1 MARMESN
8 KASQVKVNGELAK
21 QKLATKLN
29 CASSREMF
37 LDRNS
42 HPEISNAINIEGKL
56 MLRVGK
62 NWQFHLGDLPEIG
75 SINYFAKS
83 IKKIKFNN
91 KTLECGAYDK
101 DWTSQIQQLTSPTFW
116 EKYFCKGHSVFCFS
130 NDNFE
135 YFFFNIHDMVNYI
148 ISNTKWRLLDTGR
161 IKGDLLLDNGKSITI
176 FTIEFRNESHKK
188 CFAFGAHGGGKGIQL
203 FLILLRNIK
212 HYHCQL

>member
-1 MARMESN
+1 MARMASQ

-29 CASSREMF
+29 CASSREIF
-37 LDRNS
+37 LSADS
-42 HPEISNAINIEGKL
+42 HPEISNSIGTEGKL

-75 SINYFAKS
+75 SISYFAKS
-83 IKKIKFNN
+83 LNSVKIKN
-91 KTLECGAYDK
+91 KLIECGKHEK
-101 DWTSQIQQLTSPTFW
+101 DWDEQVKQLKSITFW

-130 NDNFE
+130 NDNYE
-135 YFFFNIHDMVNYI
+135 YFFFNIHDMVNYFI
-148 ISNTKWRLLDTGR
+148 ANTKWRLLETGR
-161 IKGDLLLDNGKSITI
+161 IKGDLFLYDGTSITI

>member
-1 MARMESN
+1 MARMKSPI
-8 KASQVKVNGELAK
+8 ASQVKLNGELAK

-29 CASSREMF
+29 CISSREIYVKK
-37 LDRNS
+37 DS
-42 HPEISNAINIEGKL
+42 YPEISKSIGIEGKL

-75 SINYFAKS
+75 SIKFFEKS
-83 IKKIKFNN
+83 IKKININN
-91 KTLECGAYDK
+91 KIIECGSYDK
-101 DWTSQIQQLTSPTFW
+101 VWGSQVDQLRSVSFW
-116 EKYFCKGHSVFCFS
+116 EKYFSKGHHIFCFS
-130 NDNFE
+130 NDNYE
-135 YFFFNIHDMVNYI
+135 YFFFNIQDMVQYI
-148 ISNTKWRLLDTGR
+148 ITNTKWRLLETGR
-161 IKGDLLLDNGKSITI
+161 IKGDLFLEDGSSITI

>member
-1 MARMESN
+1 MAKMDSQ
-8 KASQVKVNGELAK
+8 KASQVKVNGEIAK

-29 CASSREMF
+29 CTSPREIM
-37 LDRNS
+37 LTRDA
-42 HPEISNAINIEGKL
+42 HPEISNAIGAEGKL

-62 NWQFHLGDLPEIG
+62 NWQFHLGDISEIG
-75 SINYFAKS
+75 STSYFLKS
-83 IKKIKFNN
+83 IKSIKVKN
-91 KTLECGAYDK
+91 KQIECGRYDK
-101 DWTSQIQQLTSPTFW
+101 DWNEQVKQLKSIEFW

-130 NDNFE
+130 NDNYE

-148 ISNTKWRLLDTGR
+148 ITNTKWRLLETGR
-161 IKGDLLLDNGKSITI
+161 IKGDIVLQNGKTITI

-188 CFAFGAHGGGKGIQL
+188 CFVFGAHGGGKGIQL

>member
-1 MARMESN
+1 MARMESQ

-29 CASSREMF
+29 CPSSREIII
-37 LDRNS
+37 NKVA
-42 HPEISNAINIEGKL
+42 HAEISKTIGTEGAL

-75 SINYFAKS
+75 STSYFAKS
-83 IKKIKFNN
+83 IKSVKIKN
-91 KTLECGAYDK
+91 KLLECGTYDK
-101 DWTSQIQQLTSPTFW
+101 DWDTQVKLLKSLSFW
-116 EKYFCKGHSVFCFS
+116 EKYFCKGNNVFCFS
-130 NDNFE
+130 NDNYE
-135 YFFFNIHDMVNYI
+135 YFFFNIHDMVQYI
-148 ISNTKWRLLDTGR
+148 TTNTKWRLLETGR
-161 IKGDLLLDNGKSITI
+161 IKGDLFLDDRTSLTI

>member
-1 MARMESN
+1 MARMESE

-21 QKLATKLN
+21 QKLATKLK
-29 CASSREMF
+29 CTSSREIF
-37 LDRNS
+37 LNKDS
-42 HPEISNAINIEGKL
+42 HSEISKSIGTEGNL

-75 SINYFAKS
+75 SINFFAKS
-83 IKKIKFNN
+83 IKKKKVNN
-91 KTLECGAYDK
+91 KLLECGSYDK
-101 DWTSQIQQLTSPTFW
+101 DWESQMEQLKSPSFW
-116 EKYFCKGHSVFCFS
+116 EKYFCKGNNVFCFS
-130 NDNFE
+130 NDNYE

-148 ISNTKWRLLDTGR
+148 IANTKWRLLDTGR
-161 IKGDLLLDNGKSITI
+161 IKGDLFLEDGTSITI